1 MKCTPKKFYRFQI
14 YSKDVMSLPTPSGGT
29 PDWRDGYWFLDIPT
43 FLDGDRYQVAVES
56 MNFNG
61 TTNAGYVLNCTSIP
75 QPNSYTTSGQC
86 HSQAL
91 LNYNSTSFYHFID
104 FSSIGIPLKDMSF
117 MRSKQIRFQLT
128 GLDGNII
135 SATAFNN
142 VNTTTYWVMSLVI
155 FPIDSD
161 DI

>member
-1 MKCTPKKFYRFQI
+1 
-14 YSKDVMSLPTPSGGT
+14 MSLPTPSGGT
-29 PDWRDGYWFLDIPT
+29 ADWRDGYWFLDIPT

-56 MNFNG
+56 MNFNR

-75 QPNSYTTSGQC
+75 QPNSYCTSAQGA
-86 HSQAL
+86 SQAL
-91 LNYNSTSFYHFID
+91 LNYNSTSFYHFIN

-142 VNTTTYWVMSLVI
+142 ANTTTYWVMSLVI
-155 FPIDSD
+155 FPIDAD